1 MIPTSTASDLL
12 RAAISDVPMGKYP
25 VRILVC
31 GIPEGVDHVVHQ
43 LHVLGFA
50 EAGAWSPPIPSPV
63 IGEVMRILTKYF
75 RA

>member
-63 IGEVMRILTKYF
+63 AGEVMRILTKSF